1 MACLA
6 KHSQQR
12 LSERQNMQNNI
23 AIPSATSSYI
33 KLIQLAIAVVG
44 IWFVLHSW
52 VTTNVQGRAILLSQA
67 EHLMRENL
75 LTLSQAAAYLIENDQ
90 LDGLEQLTQHIAASP
105 FLYDV
110 VFYDSNGVRISWSEA
125 SAAAR
130 LMYGNFANQP
140 LVPMVQEIR
149 SQQQLLGYIKISL
162 QPDTK
167 LNPSYADWQNLMHKL
182 LLLMLATGL
191 IGYLLRRSFS
201 RFSRQSFRLNTKP

>member
-1 MACLA
+1 
-6 KHSQQR
+6 
-12 LSERQNMQNNI
+12 MQNNI
-23 AIPSATSSYI
+23 AIPSSTSSFI
-33 KLIQLAIAVVG
+33 KLLQLAIAVAG

-52 VTTNVQGRAILLSQA
+52 VTTSSQGQAILQDQA
-67 EHLMRENL
+67 EQLMRENL
-75 LTLSQAAAYLIENDQ
+75 LTLAQAAAYLIENDQ
-90 LDGLEQLTQHIAASP
+90 LDGLEQLTQNIAASP

-130 LMYGNFANQP
+130 VMYGKFATQP
-140 LVPMVQEIR
+140 LVPLVEEIR

-167 LNPSYADWQNLMHKL
+167 LNPSFASWRQLMQQL
-182 LLLMLATGL
+182 LLLLLATGL

-201 RFSRQSFRLNTKP
+201 RFSRQSVRLDSKP

>member
-1 MACLA
+1 
-6 KHSQQR
+6 
-12 LSERQNMQNNI
+12 MQNNI
-23 AIPSATSSYI
+23 AIPSSTSSFI
-33 KLIQLAIAVVG
+33 KLVQLAIAVVG

-52 VTTNVQGRAILLSQA
+52 VQTSQQGQAILQSQA
-67 EHLMRENL
+67 EQLMRENL

-90 LDGLEQLTQHIAASP
+90 LDGLEQLTRNIAASP

-130 LMYGNFANQP
+130 VMYGKFASQP
-140 LVPMVQEIR
+140 LVPLVQEIR
-149 SQQQLLGYIKISL
+149 SEQQLLGYIKISL

-167 LNPSYADWQNLMHKL
+167 LNPSFTRWQKLMQHL
-182 LLLMLATGL
+182 LLLLLVTGL

-201 RFSRQSFRLNTKP
+201 RLSRQSFRLTKP

>member
-1 MACLA
+1 
-6 KHSQQR
+6 
-12 LSERQNMQNNI
+12 MQNNI
-23 AIPSATSSYI
+23 AIPSSTSSFI
-33 KLIQLAIAVVG
+33 KLVQLAIAVLG

-52 VTTNVQGRAILLSQA
+52 VTTSQQGQAILQNQA
-67 EHLMRENL
+67 EQLMRENL

-90 LDGLEQLTQHIAASP
+90 LAGLEQLTRNIAASP

-130 LMYGNFANQP
+130 VMYGKFANQA
-140 LVPMVQEIR
+140 LVPLVQEIR
-149 SQQQLLGYIKISL
+149 SEQQLLGYIKISL

-167 LNPSYADWQNLMHKL
+167 LNPSFASWQQLMRHL
-182 LLLMLATGL
+182 LLLMLITGL

-201 RFSRQSFRLNTKP
+201 RLSRQSLRLTKP

>member
-1 MACLA
+1 
-6 KHSQQR
+6 
-12 LSERQNMQNNI
+12 MQNNI
-23 AIPSATSSYI
+23 AIPSTTSSYI
-33 KLIQLAIAVVG
+33 KLIQLAIAVLG

-52 VTTNVQGRAILLSQA
+52 VKTSDQGLQILQSQA
-67 EHLMRENL
+67 EQLMRENL
-75 LTLSQAAAYLIENDQ
+75 LTLAQAAAYLIENDQ
-90 LDGLEQLTQHIAASP
+90 LDGLEQLTQSIAASP

-130 LMYGNFANQP
+130 LMYGKFASQP
-140 LVPMVQEIR
+140 LVPLVQEIR

-167 LNPSYADWQNLMHKL
+167 LNPSFASWRQLMQRLIL
-182 LLLMLATGL
+182 LLLVTGL

-201 RFSRQSFRLNTKP
+201 RFSRQGFRLNSKP

>member
-1 MACLA
+1 M
-6 KHSQQR
+6 
-12 LSERQNMQNNI
+12 
-23 AIPSATSSYI
+23 
-33 KLIQLAIAVVG
+33 AIAVAG

-52 VTTNVQGRAILLSQA
+52 VKTSNQGQAILQSQA
-67 EHLMRENL
+67 EQLMRENL
-75 LTLSQAAAYLIENDQ
+75 KTLSQAAAYLIEHDQ
-90 LDGLEQLTQHIAASP
+90 LDGLEQLTQNIAASP

-130 LMYGNFANQP
+130 LMYGKFASQP

-167 LNPSYADWQNLMHKL
+167 LNPSFARWQKLMQQL
-182 LLLMLATGL
+182 LLLLLVTGL
-191 IGYLLRRSFS
+191 TGYLLRRSFS
-201 RFSRQSFRLNTKP
+201 RLSRHGIRLHKP

>member
-1 MACLA
+1 M
-6 KHSQQR
+6 
-12 LSERQNMQNNI
+12 
-23 AIPSATSSYI
+23 
-33 KLIQLAIAVVG
+33 QLAIAVLG

-52 VTTNVQGRAILLSQA
+52 VKTSHQGQVILQNQA
-67 EHLMRENL
+67 EQLMRENL

-90 LDGLEQLTQHIAASP
+90 LAGLEQLTRNIAASP

-130 LMYGNFANQP
+130 VMYGKFANQA
-140 LVPMVQEIR
+140 LVPLVQEIR
-149 SQQQLLGYIKISL
+149 SDQQLLGYIKISL

-167 LNPSYADWQNLMHKL
+167 LNPSFASWQQLMRHL
-182 LLLMLATGL
+182 LLLLLITGL

-201 RFSRQSFRLNTKP
+201 RLSRQSLRLTKP